1 MCAITGIF
9 TLYST
14 GLQQIDMEKHIADQG
29 ATPFA
34 IPKPHLS
41 VLLDAV
47 VEHCIETAKEKI
59 GKKLLLQE
67 RCIEYCYICNASSKP
82 SVRYR
87 AISKRIWYISK
98 DRMTGVTGYKI
109 DHRDV
114 LTKPY
119 DGLYCS
125 ACEQE
130 HGINERLKQRAK
142 EEKIK
147 LTIRQNSWQKT
158 KKKPAKQ

>member
-1 MCAITGIF
+1 MAMFIPC
-9 TLYST
+9 ST
-14 GLQQIDMEKHIADQG
+14 GSQQINMEKHIADQG

-34 IPKPHLS
+34 IPKPRLS
-41 VLLDAV
+41 VLLEAV

-67 RCIEYCYICNASSKP
+67 RCIEYCYICNASSAP

-87 AISKRIWYISK
+87 AISKRIWHVYK
-98 DRMTGVTGYKI
+98 DRMSGVIGYKI

-125 ACEQE
+125 NCEKE

-142 EEKIK
+142 EEKIV
-147 LTIRQNSWQKT
+147 LTIRQNTWKKT
-158 KKKPAKQ
+158 KK

>member
-1 MCAITGIF
+1 
-9 TLYST
+9 
-14 GLQQIDMEKHIADQG
+14 MEEVEKTH
-29 ATPFA
+29 FE
-34 IPKPHLS
+34 IPKPRLS
-41 VLLDAV
+41 DLLEAI
-47 VEHCIETAKEKI
+47 VEHCIDTAKEKI

-87 AISKRIWYISK
+87 AISKRIWHVYK
-98 DRMTGVTGYKI
+98 DRMSGVIGYKI
-109 DHRDV
+109 NHQDV

-125 ACEQE
+125 ACEE
-130 HGINERLKQRAK
+130 EYGINELIKQRAK

-158 KKKPAKQ
+158 KTKPKK